1 LGVTKNQ
8 NAKTRAHRQFSRIF
22 KDLGGVLRHF
32 TEAQIRGLSECA
44 VGMLHTQSCSRT
56 QNSFW
61 LSEHLQ
67 EDVEAVR
74 KRMSRW
80 VTNGARDI
88 LISESAPSLMKW
100 IVSKWSSNQMA
111 LAIDMTHLS
120 DKWIVMAVTVLYGQV
135 GIPVNWRIF
144 RADEKFDG
152 KAHWA
157 AMLQELK
164 PAIPDD
170 FDVLVLS
177 DRGLW
182 SPNLFRTI
190 QACGW
195 HPFMRVSGQGRF
207 TPEGG
212 SDTIHYLR
220 DVVKTPGN
228 HAEMRGLAYSKA
240 KLNCTVLAAW
250 DLEHKAPWI
259 VLTDLP
265 ADHQLIRFYA
275 LRNWCEQTFKL
286 LKRGGFDWHKTR
298 MTDPR
303 RAECM
308 WLVFS
313 VAMFWSIL
321 AAVRKGRRLNDAPAM
336 TRHRLPTER
345 NVRALVSHGID
356 IIRASTCSLLDLLAY
371 YLPPPIWHISCRTFR
386 RAESDVPL

>member
-1 LGVTKNQ
+1 VNKNQ
-8 NAKTRAHRQFSRIF
+8 HAKARTHRQFSRIF
-22 KDLGGVLRHF
+22 KDLGQVLPHF
-32 TEAQIRGLSECA
+32 TEAQIRGLGEYA
-44 VGMLHTQSCSRT
+44 IGMLHTQSCSRT
-56 QNSFW
+56 KNSYW
-61 LSEHLQ
+61 LAEQLQ
-67 EDVEAVR
+67 EEVEALR

-80 VTNGARDI
+80 ITNGARDI
-88 LISESAPSLMKW
+88 VISECAPSLMKW
-100 IVSKWSSNQMA
+100 IVSKWSSKQMA

-152 KAHWA
+152 KANWA

-164 PAIPDD
+164 PVIPDD

-190 QACGW
+190 QSCGW

-207 TPEGG
+207 TPQKG
-212 SDTIHYLR
+212 SDPVRYLR
-220 DVVKTPGN
+220 DLVQSPGN
-228 HAEMRGLAYSKA
+228 HAEMRGVAYSKA
-240 KLNCTVLAAW
+240 KLECIALATW
-250 DLEHKAPWI
+250 DPDHQAPWI
-259 VLTDLP
+259 VLTDLNP
-265 ADHQLIRFYA
+265 DHQLIRFYG

-303 RAECM
+303 RAECTWM
-308 WLVFS
+308 AFS

-321 AAVRKGRRLNDAPAM
+321 AAVRKSRRLNDDP
-336 TRHRLPTER
+336 RPNKHRLPTQR

-356 IIRASTCSLLDLLAY
+356 IIRASVCSLRTLLADC
-371 YLPPPIWHISCRTFR
+371 LPPPLWHIRCKTFK
-386 RAESDVPL
+386 RAASHVPL